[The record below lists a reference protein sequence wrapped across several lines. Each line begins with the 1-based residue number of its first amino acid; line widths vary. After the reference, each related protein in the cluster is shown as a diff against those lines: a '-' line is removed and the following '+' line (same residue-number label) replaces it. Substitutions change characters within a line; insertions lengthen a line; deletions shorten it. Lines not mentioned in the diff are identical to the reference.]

1 LLPSELPLACQQK
14 PCTPKHETCRLAG
27 FAINHR
33 LPTYSLLQTAFFCQ
47 RLKKSS
53 ELDYTDLLATW
64 WAVLNSLC
72 AVLSGMKREETVAR
86 SRLMHRPESSF
97 LLADC
102 ELQWSC
108 SIISMFL
115 GRNIEAAHGKL
126 FW

>member
-1 LLPSELPLACQQK
+1 MKPADLPALPLTTVCLRTRSA
-14 PCTPKHETCRLAG
+14 A
-27 FAINHR
+27 
-33 LPTYSLLQTAFFCQ
+33 TAFFCQ

-126 FW
+126 CW